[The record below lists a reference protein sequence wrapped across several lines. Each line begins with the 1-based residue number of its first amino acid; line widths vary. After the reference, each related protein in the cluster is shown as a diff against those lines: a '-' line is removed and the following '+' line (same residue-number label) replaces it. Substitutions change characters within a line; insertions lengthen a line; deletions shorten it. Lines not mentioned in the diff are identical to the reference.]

1 MWSGTAGHVQSSQS
15 RLAGPR
21 DSFKP
26 RHAEPRT
33 MLQWLNENREQVI
46 EEWVDRLA
54 GLSPSYERRP
64 REELFETVTEAFE
77 ANWEVLAFRNMER
90 MERFIDFITQ
100 LRLEAGFALSDV
112 QKAFELFRFVV
123 VRQLQVE
130 DRVDVLAQ
138 FIEPLNA
145 CLSFTIHKFSDH
157 FQRMHERFIRQ
168 HAENLERKIALRTEQ
183 LAASERRYK
192 TLVEEINDGFFVIQN
207 ELIIFANEAFSRM
220 HGTTLEEVQGRPFLK
235 FVAPECRERVLRRYQ
250 DTLVNRPMSG
260 PLEYIR
266 LGCPRDKAAT
276 EIKARVVDLGQGP
289 VISGICRD
297 ISERVAMESKV
308 REHERLAYVG
318 RLTASLSH
326 EIRNPL
332 SSIMLNLQIL
342 SRKLELDGF
351 DGRRMEITVHEVS
364 RLEGILRQ
372 LLDTARPLNI
382 RLQPVDLSELARGCA
397 DLMEPKA
404 AEKGLRIVQR
414 YPRKLPL
421 CRLDGGRVE
430 QALINL
436 LLNAIEATPSGGV
449 ITLWTKA
456 ASAKDGHFLELGVRD
471 TGLGIDS
478 ELLPHLFTPFYTS
491 KAQGTGLGLSNVK
504 RIVEAH
510 SGHVD
515 VRGRKGRG
523 ATFVIRFPSNESEDQ
538 SYGHRR

>member
-1 MWSGTAGHVQSSQS
+1 MWSSAAEKV
-15 RLAGPR
+15 PR
-21 DSFKP
+21 SPSDSEHSLNPFKP
-26 RHAEPRT
+26 CHPVSRMMHRW
-33 MLQWLNENREQVI
+33 LQERREQII
-46 EEWVDRLA
+46 EEWVDRLS
-54 GLSPSYERRP
+54 GLSGSYRSRP
-64 REELFETVTEAFE
+64 REELLGTVTEAFA
-77 ANWEVLAFRNMER
+77 ANWEVLTFLKMDR

-100 LRLEAGFALSDV
+100 KRLEAGFALSDV
-112 QKAFELFRFVV
+112 QRAFELFRLVV
-123 VRQLQVE
+123 VRLL
-130 DRVDVLAQ
+130 LAGGRLDLLSQ
-138 FIEPLNA
+138 SVEPLDA
-145 CLSFTIHKFSDH
+145 CLSFTIHRFSDH
-157 FQRMHERFIRQ
+157 FQRMHERSIRQ
-168 HAENLERKIALRTEQ
+168 HAENLEKTVTIRTEQ

-192 TLVEEINDGFFVIQN
+192 TLVEEINDGFFVIQD

-220 HGTTLEEVQGRPFLK
+220 HGTTLEGVQGRPFLK
-235 FVAPECRERVLRRYQ
+235 FVAAECRERVLRRYQ
-250 DTLVNRPMSG
+250 DTLADRPMNG

-276 EIKARVVDLGQGP
+276 EIKSRVVDLGQGP
-289 VISGICRD
+289 VILGICRD

-351 DGRRMEITVHEVS
+351 DLRRMEITVHEVS

-372 LLDTARPLNI
+372 LLDSARPLNI

-404 AEKGLRIVQR
+404 GEKGLRIVQR
-414 YPRKLPL
+414 YPRKLPVY
-421 CRLDGGRVE
+421 RLDGGRVE

-436 LLNAIEATPSGGV
+436 LLNAIEATSTGGS
-449 ITLWTKA
+449 ITLWIKET
-456 ASAKDGHFLELGVRD
+456 SAQDGRFLELGVRD
-471 TGLGIDS
+471 TGPGIDS

-510 SGHVD
+510 SGQVD
-515 VRGRKGRG
+515 VRSRKGRG
-523 ATFVIRFPSNESEDQ
+523 ATFVLRFPSNEFADQ
-538 SYGHRR
+538 SYGH

>member
-1 MWSGTAGHVQSSQS
+1 
-15 RLAGPR
+15 
-21 DSFKP
+21 
-26 RHAEPRT
+26 
-33 MLQWLNENREQVI
+33 MLQWLSEYREQII

-54 GLSPSYERRP
+54 ALSPAYQRRP

-77 ANWEVLAFRNMER
+77 ANWEVLAFRKMDR

-112 QKAFELFRFVV
+112 QKAFELFRLVV

-157 FQRMHERFIRQ
+157 FQRMHERSIRQ
-168 HAENLERKIALRTEQ
+168 HAEDLERTIALRTEQ
-183 LAASERRYK
+183 LADSERRYK
-192 TLVEEINDGFFVIQN
+192 TLVQEINDGFFVIQD

-220 HGTTLEEVQGRPFLK
+220 HGTTLEEVQGRPFLR
-235 FVAPECRERVLRRYQ
+235 FVAAECRERVLRRYQ
-250 DTLVNRPMSG
+250 DTLADRPMTG
-260 PLEYIR
+260 PLEYVR

-289 VISGICRD
+289 VILGICRD

-308 REHERLAYVG
+308 REHERMAYVG

-351 DGRRMEITVHEVS
+351 DRRRMEITVHEVS

-382 RLQPVDLSELARGCA
+382 ILQPVDLSELARGCA

-404 AEKGLRIVQR
+404 GEKGLQIVQR

-436 LLNAIEATPSGGV
+436 LLNAIDATSTGGV

-456 ASAKDGHFLELGVRD
+456 TLAKDVHFLELGVRD
-471 TGLGIDS
+471 TGPGIDS
-478 ELLPHLFTPFYTS
+478 ELFSHLFTPFYTT

-510 SGHVD
+510 SGQVD
-515 VRGRKGRG
+515 VRSRKGRG
-523 ATFVIRFPSNESEDQ
+523 ATFVMRFPSNESADE